1 MKIVFDVVVDGER
14 KETLHPAHQRLQ
26 DIRGFIQR
34 EADSLIRKYGTD
46 VHLNRRII
54 YK

>member
-14 KETLHPAHQRLQ
+14 KETLHLTEQRLQ
-26 DIRGFIQR
+26 DIRSFIQSK
-34 EADSLIRKYGTD
+34 ANSLIRKYGPD
-46 VHLNRRII
+46 VSLNRRII